1 MKHLFPLVPWGLRL
15 ALVAFGLA
23 AGCTSHSPKEL
34 PIRVRWTRDPD
45 SLDPLLLA
53 NQYANEA
60 ANLLHLSLLQV
71 DFSRNDFSPAL
82 AEALPTVTLLGDSLT
97 QLTYQLRKAAAWDNG
112 QPITGYDVALT
123 LKLMYCP
130 GLPNESAR
138 AQAGFVRAIEIDS
151 LNPKRFTLTCQ
162 GQAVEYIQAS
172 GDFFILPE
180 NVLDPQH
187 ELRPTSLPE
196 LQQRLPT
203 APPDSALR
211 RLARRYLAAVPM
223 PGSPVPALG
232 CGPYELSSWQKN
244 QTLRLRRKTRWW
256 ADQVR
261 PRPFVLQ
268 ARPRQLE
275 FAIIPDDATAA
286 LALQHG
292 DIDLY
297 PQVAAAQ
304 FAQLRTSK
312 ATHEQLAFYTAPS
325 YDIVAAGFN
334 TQQPALADSLTR
346 QALSY
351 LFDAAGLLQATQLGQ
366 GQCTVGLIHPNDQR
380 NYNRS
385 LALLPF
391 APNTTAALLQ
401 RAGWRQSIPKGP
413 WQRQPQTG
421 PRQNLTLRFRYRA
434 DDASFE
440 TIALQFRAAAASLGI
455 AVELVPTEAA
465 ALTPSLQ
472 AGDFDVYV
480 RLIKGN
486 PFLFNFVPVLHSSA
500 RGAGNFTGYGTPA
513 SDQLIEAI
521 AAARQP
527 AQKAKLLRQF
537 QAMLQADAPLVPL
550 FFMATRLAASRQ
562 LTGLHVSPLKP
573 GYLITTT
580 QRKSTSSSTP

>member
-1 MKHLFPLVPWGLRL
+1 MKHLFPLGLRL
-15 ALVAFGLA
+15 ALVALGLV
-23 AGCTSHSPKEL
+23 AGCTSRPSKEP
-34 PIRVRWTRDPD
+34 PIRVRWTRDPE

-53 NQYANEA
+53 NQYATEA

-71 DFSRNDFSPAL
+71 DFSKNDFSPAL

-97 QLTYQLRKAAAWDNG
+97 QLTYQLRQAAAWDNG
-112 QPITGYDVALT
+112 QPITGHDVALT

-138 AQAGFVRAIEIDS
+138 AQAGFIRSIRIDS

-162 GQAVEYIQAS
+162 GQAVEHIQAS

-180 NVLDPQH
+180 TVLDPQH
-187 ELRPTSLPE
+187 ELRPTSLSE
-196 LQQRLPT
+196 LQKRPPT
-203 APPDSALR
+203 TPPDSALS

-223 PGSPVPALG
+223 PGSPAPALG

-268 ARPRQLE
+268 AQPRRLE

-297 PQVAAAQ
+297 PQVSAAQ
-304 FAQLRTSK
+304 FAQLRASET
-312 ATHEQLAFYTAPS
+312 TREQLAFYTAPS

-334 TQQPALADSLTR
+334 TQQPALADGPTR
-346 QALSY
+346 RALSY
-351 LFDAAGLLQATQLGQ
+351 LFDAAGLLQATQFGQ
-366 GQCTVGLIHPNDQR
+366 GLRTVGLIHPNDQR

-385 LALLPF
+385 LSLLPF
-391 APNTTAALLQ
+391 APDTAALLLR
-401 RAGWRQSIPKGP
+401 RAGWQQTTPRGP
-413 WQRQPQTG
+413 WQRQPKAG
-421 PRQNLTLRFRYRA
+421 ARQQLRLRFRYRA

-440 TIALQFRAAAASLGI
+440 TMALQFRAAAASVGI
-455 AVELVPTEAA
+455 AVELLPTAAA
-465 ALTPSLQ
+465 ALTPNLQ

-486 PFLFNFVPVLHSSA
+486 PFLFNFIPVLHSSA

-527 AQKAKLLRQF
+527 AQRSRLLQQF
-537 QAMLQADAPLVPL
+537 QATLRTDAPVVPL

-562 LTGLHVSPLKP
+562 LAGLHVSHLKP
-573 GYLITTT
+573 GYLVTTME
-580 QRKSTSSSTP
+580 RKPASFPTP

>member
-1 MKHLFPLVPWGLRL
+1 MKHLFPLGLRL
-15 ALVAFGLA
+15 ILVALGLA
-23 AGCTSHSPKEL
+23 VGCTSQPRTEL
-34 PIRVRWTRDPD
+34 PIRVRWTRDPE

-53 NQYANEA
+53 NQYATEA

-71 DFSRNDFSPAL
+71 DFSKNDFSPAL
-82 AEALPTVTLLGDSLT
+82 AEALPAVKLLGDSLT
-97 QLTYQLRKAAAWDNG
+97 QLTYQLRKAATWDNG
-112 QPITGYDVALT
+112 QPLTGHDVALT

-138 AQAGFVRAIEIDS
+138 AQAGFIRSIQIDS

-162 GQAVEYIQAS
+162 GQAVEHIQAS

-180 NVLDPQH
+180 SMLDPQH
-187 ELRPTSLPE
+187 ELRPTSLSV
-196 LQQRLPT
+196 LQKRLPT
-203 APPDSALR
+203 APPDSALS

-223 PGSPVPALG
+223 PGSPAPAFG
-232 CGPYELSSWQKN
+232 CGPYELVSWQKN
-244 QTLRLRRKTRWW
+244 QALRLRRKIRWW

-261 PRPFVLQ
+261 PLPFVLQ
-268 ARPRQLE
+268 ARSQKLE

-297 PQVAAAQ
+297 PQVSAAQ
-304 FAQLRTSK
+304 FAQLRASE
-312 ATHEQLAFYTAPS
+312 ATREQLAFYTAPS

-334 TQQPALADSLTR
+334 TQFPALADGPTR

-351 LFDAAGLLQATQLGQ
+351 LFDATGLLQATQRGQ

-380 NYNRS
+380 NYNHS
-385 LALLPF
+385 LAPLPF
-391 APNTTAALLQ
+391 APNTTVTLLQ
-401 RAGWRQSIPKGP
+401 RAGWQQTTPNGP
-413 WQRQPQTG
+413 WQRQPKAG
-421 PRQNLTLRFRYRA
+421 PRQHLTLRFRYRA
-434 DDASFE
+434 DDTSFE
-440 TIALQFRAAAASLGI
+440 TIALQFRAAAASIGI
-455 AVELVPTEAA
+455 PVELLPTEAA
-465 ALTPSLQ
+465 ALTPNLQ

-486 PFLFNFVPVLHSSA
+486 PFLFNFMPVLHSSA

-527 AQKAKLLRQF
+527 MQQAKLLRQF
-537 QAMLQADAPLVPL
+537 QAMLQTDAPLVPL

-562 LTGLHVSPLKP
+562 LTGLHVSHLKP
-573 GYLITTT
+573 GYLIMTTE
-580 QRKSTSSSTP
+580 RKATSSLTP